1 MAHDDKTTGMK
12 SAYDLALERLE
23 AQGIERPRDQGLDP
37 VVREQIAELRN
48 QCEAKRAELEIL
60 FRDNLGK
67 SSDPAERS
75 KIEED
80 YIAERRRVEEKR
92 DRDIERLRS
101 SS

>member
-1 MAHDDKTTGMK
+1 MPKDDKTTGMK

-23 AQGIERPRDQGLDP
+23 EQGIERPRDEGLDP
-37 VVREQIAELRN
+37 AVREQIAELRN
-48 QCEAKRAELEIL
+48 QCEAKLAELEIL
-60 FRDNLGK
+60 FRDNLDK
-67 SSDPAERS
+67 SSDPTERA

-80 YIAERRRVEEKR
+80 YIAERRRVEERR